1 MPQLES
7 VTIKDGYSIS
17 IFFFKLRGAQ
27 KQFATI
33 IQVEQM
39 RIKVVNKLQ
48 DQELV
53 YQNFEMMFLL
63 EKTNLTCMVI
73 EPMTSAVL
81 VQCSS
86 VGEIRSQNSFQIC
99 FDIC

>member
-39 RIKVVNKLQ
+39 RIIVVNELQ

-53 YQNFEMMFLL
+53 Y
-63 EKTNLTCMVI
+63 
-73 EPMTSAVL
+73 
-81 VQCSS
+81 
-86 VGEIRSQNSFQIC
+86 
-99 FDIC
+99 